1 MCIFK
6 ATIFTLGCMCIQQK
20 CRLSVLGHAMQLPV
34 CVCHLTTAEKTL
46 LCPILSQCYAMPG
59 HICQWRD
66 LCRDVS
72 PCVRPIWPEGP
83 PLIWIMFLI
92 VSCRWLPRRKQCRRK
107 AMEMQ
112 IYACIQYRGCL
123 AYSYTVR
130 SVCSWFWELTYDYI
144 LGKCTHARDGKEKS
158 NILHHPSV

>member
-6 ATIFTLGCMCIQQK
+6 ATVFILGCMCIQQK
-20 CRLSVLGHAMQLPV
+20 CRLVLSHAMQLLV
-34 CVCHLTTAEKTL
+34 CVCHLTTAENTL
-46 LCPILSQCYAMPG
+46 LCPNLSQCYAMPSG

-92 VSCRWLPRRKQCRRK
+92 VPCRWLPDGNKTQSNVNANMHVYSIEVVLHTRTQCDLCVIGFGSWLMITFWVN
-107 AMEMQ
+107 AHMQEMGKKKVTS
-112 IYACIQYRGCL
+112 CIIQ
-123 AYSYTVR
+123 
-130 SVCSWFWELTYDYI
+130 SV
-144 LGKCTHARDGKEKS
+144 
-158 NILHHPSV
+158 